1 MKKVLIAIDY
11 DQTSQKVAKAGFS
24 MAKDMNAE
32 VILLHVISNPVLYY
46 SSYAA
51 MAPILINNTGELKAV
66 SQKFLDK
73 TKHDLGDETI
83 QTIIYEGD
91 TAESI
96 MESAKKMKAD
106 IIVIGTHSRK
116 WLENIIMGSVAE
128 KVLKQANLPLF
139 IIPTKKNKGE

>member
-11 DQTSQKVAKAGFS
+11 DQTAQKVANEGFA
-24 MAKDMNAE
+24 MARDMNAE

-46 SSYAA
+46 SSYMV
-51 MAPILINNTGELKAV
+51 MAPRQINSVGDLRAV

-83 QTIIYEGD
+83 QTIIKEGD
-91 TAESI
+91 TSESI
-96 MESAKKMKAD
+96 LESAKKLKVD

-116 WLENIIMGSVAE
+116 WLENILMGSVAE
-128 KVLKQANLPLF
+128 NVLKHTTLPLF
-139 IIPTKKNKGE
+139 IIPTKKV

>member
-11 DQTSQKVAKAGFS
+11 DQTAQKVANEGFS
-24 MAKDMNAE
+24 MARDMNAE

-46 SSYAA
+46 SSYMA
-51 MAPILINNTGELKAV
+51 MAPVQINSVGDLKAV

-83 QTIIYEGD
+83 QTIIKEGD

-96 MESAKKMKAD
+96 LESAKKLKAD

-116 WLENIIMGSVAE
+116 WLENILLGSVAE
-128 KVLKQANLPLF
+128 SVLEHSTIPLF
-139 IIPTKKNKGE
+139 IIPTKKQVE

>member
-11 DQTSQKVAKAGFS
+11 DQSAQKVAKIGFS
-24 MAKDMNAE
+24 MAKNMKAE

-46 SSYAA
+46 SSYLA
-51 MAPILINNTGELKAV
+51 MTPIQVNNDGDLKAV

-83 QTIIYEGD
+83 QTIVKEGD

-96 MESAKKMKAD
+96 LDLSKKLEVD

-116 WLENIIMGSVAE
+116 WLDNILMGSVAE
-128 KVLKQANLPLF
+128 SVLKHTTLPLF
-139 IIPTKKNKGE
+139 IIPTKKA

>member
-11 DQTSQKVAKAGFS
+11 DQSAQKVAKIGFS
-24 MAKDMNAE
+24 MAKNMKAE

-46 SSYAA
+46 SSYLA
-51 MAPILINNTGELKAV
+51 MTPIQVNNDGDLKAV

-73 TKHDLGDETI
+73 TKHNLGDETI
-83 QTIIYEGD
+83 QTIVKEGD

-96 MESAKKMKAD
+96 LDLSKKLEVD

-116 WLENIIMGSVAE
+116 WLDNILMGSVAE
-128 KVLKQANLPLF
+128 SVLKHTTLPLF
-139 IIPTKKNKGE
+139 IIPTKKA